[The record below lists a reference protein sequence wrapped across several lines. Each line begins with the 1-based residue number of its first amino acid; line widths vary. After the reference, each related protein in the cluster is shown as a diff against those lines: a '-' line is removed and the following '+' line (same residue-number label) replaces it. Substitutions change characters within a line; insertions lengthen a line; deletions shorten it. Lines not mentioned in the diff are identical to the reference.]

1 MITLGEYMSFIFKEI
16 TRARQYADA
25 TSIDIAK
32 SYAKDDLLKH
42 FSIPRFKI
50 PEMELTVPV
59 LIADVNYD
67 NEYLYSITDVEFINK
82 FNNELDRSFNGVF
95 KDRDGL
101 KHSENELLMD
111 LYKIISNI
119 VLSKSIDSYDD
130 MLKQVTTML
139 EQKLD
144 AIITKILSDNDVL
157 KEYETRF
164 PKKQHYIDLIEKF
177 KKFVLFNIKIGKST
191 LTNLLINPETS
202 IINESANEMS
212 IFQIKAKITEE
223 GIFVNSMKDQNGK
236 EIFSVNFE

>member
-32 SYAKDDLLKH
+32 SYAKDDLLRH

-67 NEYLYSITDVEFINK
+67 NEYLYSTTNKEFLKK
-82 FNNELDRSFNGVF
+82 FNDELNRSFNGVF
-95 KDRDGL
+95 KIKDDL
-101 KHSENELLMD
+101 KNLEETSVLA
-111 LYKIISNI
+111 LYERIATI
-119 VLSKSIDSYDD
+119 VLSKSIDSYND
-130 MLKQVTTML
+130 MIKQIATIL
-139 EQKLD
+139 EQDLD
-144 AIITKILSDNDVL
+144 TIITRILIKNNVL
-157 KEYETRF
+157 EDYEKRF
-164 PKKQHYIDLIEKF
+164 PRKQHYLDLIDKF
-177 KKFVLFNIKIGKST
+177 TKFVLFNVKIGKST